1 MAENKAFSGDE
12 AETDFGG
19 VETTKD
25 VEITV
30 DSKHE
35 DGEIPEPYA
44 GMPAEV
50 LLLHSRKKG
59 WVIGRLIGW
68 LGKYIISIT
77 ILSYK
82 LSCYHGLCNFDRFVG
97 YHYYQ
102 VTSLLGVL
110 GKVPCL
116 SNLSTFFQGL

>member
-30 DSKHE
+30 DSKLE

-68 LGKYIISIT
+68 LGEFNFSYISLTQI
-77 ILSYK
+77 K
-82 LSCYHGLCNFDRFVG
+82 L
-97 YHYYQ
+97 
-102 VTSLLGVL
+102 LLRPL
-110 GKVPCL
+110 QL
-116 SNLSTFFQGL
+116 

>member
-19 VETTKD
+19 VETAQD

-30 DSKHE
+30 DSKLD

-59 WVIGRLIGW
+59 WVIGCLIGW
-68 LGKYIISIT
+68 LGKSKFGYISLTQI
-77 ILSYK
+77 K
-82 LSCYHGLCNFDRFVG
+82 L
-97 YHYYQ
+97 
-102 VTSLLGVL
+102 LLRPL
-110 GKVPCL
+110 
-116 SNLSTFFQGL
+116 QH